1 MRSKAD
7 LKKTSIGYIPKDWSI
22 VKLGDVADPMDPWSF
37 TGGPFGSNLK
47 SSDYTSTGVRVIQLQ
62 NIGDGV
68 FHNDYKIFTS
78 DIKANQLKSCNIY
91 PGDIILSKMG
101 DPVARA
107 CIIPKTHS
115 RYLMCSDG
123 IRLNIN
129 KSRYNAY
136 FIYSKINSSNFR
148 LKAESLST
156 GSTRKRINLSKL
168 RNINLLLPPLKEQ
181 RAIAQ
186 ILNDVDELMIALEK
200 LIDKKKMIK
209 KGMMQELLKPKK
221 YWKEIKLKESASLK
235 ARIGWQGL
243 TTSEY
248 LTQGDCFLITGTDFD
263 NGKIDFESCFYVERK
278 RYDQDRNIQLNL
290 DDILVTKDGTIG
302 KVAIIKKLTKPAT
315 LNSGIFVIKAIGQS
329 FYPKFLYY
337 ILKSYIFI
345 DFLNKLSSG
354 STINHL
360 YQKDFSNFSF
370 FAPSL
375 DNQKKTAQTLN
386 DMDCEINA
394 LKVKLTK
401 IKNIK
406 KGMMQQLLTGRIRL
420 I

>member
-1 MRSKAD
+1 MWTFCFTCFNQKKNKFLSLSVGSTFLEISKTQLGKFPVNMPESMKEQKAIAKVLND
-7 LKKTSIGYIPKDWSI
+7 VDALVVALEKLIDKKKMIKKGMMQKLLTGKYSLSKFKKTSIGYIPKDWSI

-47 SSDYTSTGVRVIQLQ
+47 SSDYTSKGIRVIQLQ
-62 NIGDGV
+62 NIGDGI

-136 FIYSKINSSNFR
+136 FIYSKINSFDFR
-148 LKAESLST
+148 VKAESLST

-181 RAIAQ
+181 QTIAE
-186 ILNDVDELMIALEK
+186 V
-200 LIDKKKMIK
+200 
-209 KGMMQELLKPKK
+209 
-221 YWKEIKLKESASLK
+221 
-235 ARIGWQGL
+235 
-243 TTSEY
+243 
-248 LTQGDCFLITGTDFD
+248 
-263 NGKIDFESCFYVERK
+263 
-278 RYDQDRNIQLNL
+278 
-290 DDILVTKDGTIG
+290 
-302 KVAIIKKLTKPAT
+302 
-315 LNSGIFVIKAIGQS
+315 
-329 FYPKFLYY
+329 
-337 ILKSYIFI
+337 
-345 DFLNKLSSG
+345 
-354 STINHL
+354 
-360 YQKDFSNFSF
+360 
-370 FAPSL
+370 
-375 DNQKKTAQTLN
+375 LN

-394 LKVKLTK
+394 LKAKLKK
-401 IKNIK
+401 IKKIK